1 MKNFVS
7 KNHRLLFYSSWLLLS
22 LVQSAFTELLDD
34 EAYYWVYSKFP
45 AWGYFDHPPMIAVMI
60 RAGYSVF
67 HNELGVRLVGAFMN
81 LFSLAIIEK
90 LVPGKKPKLFYAI
103 ALSLAILQVGG
114 FLAAPDIPLIFFTA
128 LFFLAY
134 KKFIARASFLNILF
148 LALVMALLLYS
159 KYHGVLVIFFV
170 LVSNLKLF
178 TRYHIYTVG
187 VLALLFFIPHIYW
200 QYQHDWIS
208 INYHLF
214 ESNVD
219 TYKFS
224 YTVEYLLGQLLM
236 AGPVAGFI
244 LLPAAFLYKPDKT
257 DRVEKGLKFT
267 LYGIYIFFLVSS
279 FKGSVEANWTSPA
292 IVPLIILSHGFLYR
306 HLKWQKFLYKTLPV
320 TLFIVF
326 VIRFAMIID
335 FIPVKGIKRRF
346 HSWNHWP
353 ALMKE
358 KTKGLPV
365 VWNSSYQR
373 ASKYWFYTGQV
384 SYSLNSYR
392 DRKNNYNYWP
402 LEDSLLL
409 KPVYN
414 MDVHNV
420 ALFPDTMHTPM
431 RTIGYRYDP
440 SFVSFSKINIDVGE
454 NNIEMNNIDTLDLH
468 CNVSMSHIYRQLLTE
483 IDPNNFVMKVGVF
496 GSKQWIKDI
505 PLAISPARLSGLHRF
520 VISIPM
526 QLENGNYD
534 LRFSLQ
540 WKDYPGSYNSKKIGL
555 QVQ

>member
-1 MKNFVS
+1 MV
-7 KNHRLLFYSSWLLLS
+7 
-22 LVQSAFTELLDD
+22 AI
-34 EAYYWVYSKFP
+34 
-45 AWGYFDHPPMIAVMI
+45 MIK
-60 RAGYSVF
+60 AGYSIF
-67 HNELGVRLVGAFMN
+67 HNELGVRLISVFMN
-81 LFSLAIIEK
+81 LFSLVIIEK
-90 LVPGKKPKLFYAI
+90 LIPEKTPKLFYAI
-103 ALSLAILQVGG
+103 ALSLAVLQVSG
-114 FLAAPDIPLIFFTA
+114 FVAAPDIPLIFFTA

-134 KKFIARASFLNILF
+134 KKFITRASFLHILF

-178 TRYHIYTVG
+178 TRYHIYIVG
-187 VLALLFFIPHIYW
+187 ILALLFFAPHIYW

-208 INYHLF
+208 IKYHLF
-214 ESNVD
+214 ESNVNP
-219 TYKFS
+219 YKFS
-224 YTVEYLLGQLLM
+224 YTLEYLLGQLLM
-236 AGPVAGFI
+236 AGPIAGFI
-244 LLPAAFLYKPDKT
+244 LLPAAFLYKTNKNNA
-257 DRVEKGLKFT
+257 VEKGLKFT

-292 IVPLIILSHGFLYR
+292 IVPLIILTHGFLFN
-306 HLKWQKFLYKTLPV
+306 HLKWQKILYKTLPV

-326 VIRFAMIID
+326 VIRIAMIVDIM
-335 FIPVKGIKRRF
+335 PVKGIKGRF
-346 HSWNHWP
+346 HSWSHWP

-358 KTKGLPV
+358 KTNGLPV

-384 SYSLNSYR
+384 TYSLNSYR

-420 ALFPDTMHTPM
+420 ARFPDTMHTAI
-431 RTIGYRYDP
+431 RTIGYRYDS
-440 SFVSFSKINIDVGE
+440 SFISFSKINIDVAE
-454 NNIEMNNIDTLDLH
+454 NNIEVRNKEIVNLH
-468 CNVSMSHIYRQLLTE
+468 CNVSMSQNYRQLLTE
-483 IDPNNFVMKVGVF
+483 IDPENFVMKVGVF
-496 GSKQWIKDI
+496 GSKRWIKDI
-505 PLAISPARLSGLHRF
+505 PLAISPARLSGLHHF
-520 VISIPM
+520 VTSIGP
-526 QLENGNYD
+526 QLEKGNYD

-540 WKDYPGSYNSKKIGL
+540 WKDYPGSYNSKKIKL